1 MSNQCLIC
9 TKPTENDTEF
19 HPRCSKSFYG
29 VFPPPSLELTLE
41 NIQDYAAQSVLARV
55 TVTGVQKKLSLGIEE
70 TGKDKRLTVVGL
82 WGSFILKPPAE
93 EFCALPENEDT
104 VMRLASVVKIPV
116 VPHALTRL
124 ASGELAYIT
133 RRIDRSDGDRKI
145 AMEDFCQISGRL
157 TEDKYKGSVERVG
170 KLLRQYSIYPGLD
183 AVDLFERVVFNYLI
197 GNSDMH
203 LKNYSLIETL
213 QGMHLAPAYDLVS
226 TALVIPQDNE
236 ETALTI
242 NGKKSKLNSTDFF
255 NSAESMGISHS
266 VCLKTY
272 RKFQRA
278 EPEMYHTIDIGRLPI
293 DMKTILKTLIKNR
306 IRLFSEDKQVP
317 QSMPES

>member
-1 MSNQCLIC
+1 MSNKCLIC

-19 HPRCSKSFYG
+19 HARCSKSFYG
-29 VFPPPSLELTLE
+29 VFPPPSLEFTLE
-41 NIQDYAAQSVLARV
+41 KIQDFAAQSVLARV

-70 TGKDKRLTVVGL
+70 TGKDTRLTVVGL
-82 WGSFILKPPAE
+82 WGNFILKPPAE
-93 EFCALPENEDT
+93 EYCALPENEDT
-104 VMRLASVVKIPV
+104 IMRLASIVKIPV
-116 VPHALTRL
+116 VPHAMTRL

-133 RRIDRSDGDRKI
+133 RRIDRDDGEQKI

-203 LKNYSLIETL
+203 LKNYSLIETQL
-213 QGMHLAPAYDLVS
+213 GMHLAPAYDLVS
-226 TALVIPQDNE
+226 TVLIIPQDNE

-242 NGKKSKLNSTDFF
+242 NGKKSKLNGSDFF
-255 NSAESMGISHS
+255 SLAEILGISHT
-266 VCLKTY
+266 VCHKTY
-272 RKFQRA
+272 KKFQRA
-278 EPEMYHTIDIGRLPI
+278 ESEMYRIIDIGRLPL
-293 DMKTILKTLIKNR
+293 DMKTALKVLIKSR
-306 IRLFSEDKQVP
+306 MGLFTDDK
-317 QSMPES
+317 